1 MNLNSKLQQQ
11 VLLNKK
17 LQRLLESSF
26 QQLSDVKSSTDSAT
40 KAANDAFQVADNAV
54 KPTALNGKADVVHT
68 HTLSALTQSGATLN
82 QVPQWSGSA
91 WVPAT
96 VSGGSSPSNVDGGN
110 ASSIPVVGL
119 TYDGG
124 SA

>member
-1 MNLNSKLQQQ
+1 MDLNRRLQQQ
-11 VLLNKK
+11 ALLNKK
-17 LQRLLESSF
+17 LQRLLNSSV
-26 QQLSDVKSSTDSAT
+26 QQTEEIRTTTNNALQIADDAIKPAALSSGLSS
-40 KAANDAFQVADNAV
+40 
-54 KPTALNGKADVVHT
+54 KADLVHT
-68 HTLSALTQSGATLN
+68 HTLSNLTQSGATLN

-96 VSGGSSPSNVDGGN
+96 VSGGSSPSNIDGGS
-110 ASSIPVVGL
+110 AVSIPVVGL

>member
-1 MNLNSKLQQQ
+1 MSINRRLQQQ
-11 VLLNKK
+11 TLLNKK
-17 LQRLLESSF
+17 LQSL
-26 QQLSDVKSSTDSAT
+26 VTASA
-40 KAANDAFQVADNAV
+40 K
-54 KPTALNGKADVVHT
+54 KADSLEVEITDVIKTPALTSALAAKANVSHT
-68 HTLSALTQSGATLN
+68 HTLSNLTQSGATLN

-96 VSGGSSPSNVDGGN
+96 VSGGSSPSNLDGGN
-110 ASSIPVVGL
+110 ASSTPVIGL

>member
-1 MNLNSKLQQQ
+1 MNLRSKIQQQ
-11 VLLNKK
+11 RLLNME
-17 LQRLLESSF
+17 LQRLVDASI
-26 QQLSDVKSSTDSAT
+26 QQAQEIKTSADNAIKPAGLNAGLAT
-40 KAANDAFQVADNAV
+40 KAD
-54 KPTALNGKADVVHT
+54 LVHT
-68 HTLSALTQSGATLN
+68 HTLSNLTQSGATLN

-96 VSGGSSPSNVDGGN
+96 VSSASNVEGGN

>member
-11 VLLNKK
+11 ELLNRR
-17 LQRLLESSF
+17 LQRLLNTSI
-26 QQLSDVKSSTDSAT
+26 QQIEENKVAAEAALKSADDALKPAALNAGLAT
-40 KAANDAFQVADNAV
+40 KAD
-54 KPTALNGKADVVHT
+54 LVHT
-68 HTLSALTQSGATLN
+68 HTLSNLTQSGAILN

-96 VSGGSSPSNVDGGN
+96 VSSASNVEGGN

>member
-1 MNLNSKLQQQ
+1 MNLNRRLQQQ
-11 VLLNKK
+11 ALLNKK
-17 LQRLLESSF
+17 LQRLLNSSV
-26 QQLSDVKSSTDSAT
+26 QQTEEAKLS
-40 KAANDAFQVADNAV
+40 ADTAI
-54 KPTALNGKADVVHT
+54 KPAALNAALDEKANVNHT
-68 HTLSALTQSGATLN
+68 HTLSNLNQSGATLN

-96 VSGGSSPSNVDGGN
+96 VSGNAPSNVDGGN

>member
-1 MNLNSKLQQQ
+1 MNLNRRLQQQ
-11 VLLNKK
+11 ALLNKK
-17 LQRLLESSF
+17 LQRLLNSSV
-26 QQLSDVKSSTDSAT
+26 QQTEEIKLS
-40 KAANDAFQVADNAV
+40 ADTAI
-54 KPTALNGKADVVHT
+54 KPAALNAALDGKANVNHT
-68 HTLSALTQSGATLN
+68 HTLSNLTQSGATLN

-96 VSGGSSPSNVDGGN
+96 VSGGSAPSNVDGGN